1 MENNDQI
8 NYELEVLKEEL
19 DRVSKIIEEYR
30 RDSEERPN
38 IDPNDPQNWFVKEK

>member
-30 RDSEERPN
+30 RDSEERPI
-38 IDPNDPQNWFVKEK
+38 IDPNDPQNWFLKEK